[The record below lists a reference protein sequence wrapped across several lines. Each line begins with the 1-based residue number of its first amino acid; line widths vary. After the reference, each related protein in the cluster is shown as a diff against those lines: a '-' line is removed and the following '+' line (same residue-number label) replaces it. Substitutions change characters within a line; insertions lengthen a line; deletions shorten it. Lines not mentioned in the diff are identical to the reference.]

1 MFASYTNNT
10 FILLSVFM
18 KDTQKTPKK
27 EIQKAKR
34 YLNEYIER
42 IKENGEV
49 GRI

>member
-1 MFASYTNNT
+1 
-10 FILLSVFM
+10 M

-27 EIQKAKR
+27 EIQKAKM
-34 YLNEYIER
+34 YFNEYIER